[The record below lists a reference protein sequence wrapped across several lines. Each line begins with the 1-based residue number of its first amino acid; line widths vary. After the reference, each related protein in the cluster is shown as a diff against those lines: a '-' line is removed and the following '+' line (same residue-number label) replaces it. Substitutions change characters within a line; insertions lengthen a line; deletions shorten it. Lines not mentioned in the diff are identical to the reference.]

1 MIYSVAVDLVAL
13 VRPDDL
19 GVHSREVVVDGIF
32 LYVGVALE
40 VVRWAVV
47 TLGMWSRSY
56 GLVDLRV
63 RPCIVGASSRAVR
76 SLGCCSRMRPS
87 NL

>member
-47 TLGMWSRSY
+47 TLEMWSRSY
-56 GLVDLRV
+56 GLEWWTYRCVHALSELHLELCAALD
-63 RPCIVGASSRAVR
+63 AVA
-76 SLGCCSRMRPS
+76 G
-87 NL
+87 